1 MPTCSMESDFADTDE
16 MRFSA
21 SEYNALMNL
30 MMASDPWPTT
40 EIQKR
45 TITDLLNEEA
55 NRRNYDDWIEAYHAF
70 NGNL

>member
-21 SEYNALMNL
+21 SEYSALMNL
-30 MMASDPWPTT
+30 MMVSDPWPTT

-55 NRRNYDDWIEAYHAF
+55 KRRNYDDWIEAYHAF